1 MTPWV
6 RYAAMD
12 RLMIASMASSA
23 WPDPFVDLPLWVIEV
38 GFIAYALTISTI
50 VVLERRRPTATLAL
64 VLALVFLPVVGL
76 VVYLA
81 FSQRARRRLRRR
93 LRRPINPVDDTREV
107 ASLDELPAD
116 LSGPAR
122 GLVRLALQS
131 AAAPLRR
138 SETVELLPT
147 PRAAFEA
154 FAEAIAAATRTIHCE
169 FYIWRDDATGRRLT
183 AMLTERAAAGVKVRV
198 LYDHLG
204 SLGLPRTHFD
214 ALRAAGGQVGVFGRL
229 RVPLRLSWLRMDFRN
244 HRKLMTIDGQRGF
257 LGGVNVGD
265 EYLDPR
271 RDGSRWRDLA
281 VGVHGDAVVGLEAI
295 FLEDWLATTGEILDL
310 QGETTQAPRR
320 FDPRRPLPKDRP
332 WQRRRALAARARA
345 AAANPFAPRPDTPP
359 RTQGPLLQVIP
370 SGPDLPVVSVI
381 AAQLSAAIASATAR
395 VWLVTPYFVPD
406 EPLLF
411 NLRIAALRGVDVRIL
426 VPAAEHNDV
435 RLVAWAARSYYDEVL
450 AAGARIY
457 EYQQGM
463 LHSKYLIADELCAIG
478 SANMDV
484 RSFHINYEVTGM
496 FYDPRLTA
504 QLAEIFAEDLQHARE
519 ITRASRAA
527 PSILVRLAES
537 AARVLSPLL

>member
-1 MTPWV
+1 
-6 RYAAMD
+6 
-12 RLMIASMASSA
+12 MIASIACTA
-23 WPDPFVDLPLWVIEV
+23 WPAPLIGLPLWVIEV
-38 GFIAYALTISTI
+38 GFVVYAITVTTL

-64 VLALVFLPVVGL
+64 VLALVLLPVLGL
-76 VVYLA
+76 MAYLV

-107 ASLDELPAD
+107 AILDGLPAD

-122 GLVRLALQS
+122 GLVRLALES

-138 SETVELLPT
+138 CEAVALLPT
-147 PRAAFEA
+147 ARAVFEA
-154 FAEAIAAATRTIHCE
+154 FAEAIGAATRTIHCE
-169 FYIWRDDATGRRLT
+169 FYIWRDDETGRRLT

-204 SLGLPRTHFD
+204 SLGLPRTHFE
-214 ALRAAGGQVGVFGRL
+214 ALRAAGGEVGVFGRL

-244 HRKLMTIDGQRGF
+244 HRKLMTVDGQRGF

-265 EYLDPR
+265 EYLHPCH
-271 RDGSRWRDLA
+271 DGPRWRDLA
-281 VGVHGDAVVGLEAI
+281 VDVRGDAVVGLEAI
-295 FLEDWLATTGEILDL
+295 FLEDWLASTGEIIDL
-310 QGETTQAPRR
+310 HGDRTPTPRR

-332 WQRRRALAARARA
+332 WQRRRARAARARA
-345 AAANPFAPRPDTPP
+345 EAANPFAPRPAVPP
-359 RTQGPLLQVIP
+359 RSQGPLLQVIP

-381 AAQLSAAIASATAR
+381 AAQLSAAIASATER

-426 VPAAEHNDV
+426 VPAPEHNDV
-435 RLVAWAARSYYDEVL
+435 RLVAWAARSYYDDVL
-450 AAGARIY
+450 AAGGRIF
-457 EYQQGM
+457 EYQRGM

-504 QLAEIFAEDLQHARE
+504 QLAEIFAEDLQQARE
-519 ITRASRAA
+519 VTRTSRAA
-527 PSILVRLAES
+527 PSLLVRLAES